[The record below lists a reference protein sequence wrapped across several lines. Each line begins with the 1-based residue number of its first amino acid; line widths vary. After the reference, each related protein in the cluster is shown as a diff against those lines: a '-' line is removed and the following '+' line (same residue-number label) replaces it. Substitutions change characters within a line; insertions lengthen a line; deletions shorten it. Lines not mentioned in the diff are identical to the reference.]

1 MVTALIPAVS
11 LFALAACGGDNAEE
25 TNAGNN
31 AAETENTA
39 ETNEEPEEEEA
50 PEENEAENTE
60 ENNMG
65 NEEENADA
73 ENENGSEEA
82 DADGEGGEVNL
93 YTSRHYDT
101 DEALYEQFTEETG
114 IEVNVV
120 SGDADELIQRL
131 EREGEATEGDVFIT
145 ADAGRLHRAKEAGVL
160 QSVDSEVLNE
170 NIPENYRDADSE
182 WFGLTKRARVLI
194 YDPERVDESELSTY
208 DALTEEEWAD
218 RVLIRSSENIYN
230 QSLMASFIEL
240 KGEEEARN
248 WAEGIV
254 NNMAR
259 DPQGGDRD
267 QAFGVAAGEGDVAI
281 MNSYYFGQ
289 MLNSSEQEEVD
300 AAESLEVFFPDQDGD
315 GTHVNVSGA
324 GVTANGPNNE
334 EAIEF
339 VEFLSSEEAQGD
351 FSEANYEYPV
361 NPNVE
366 PSELLQSWGDF
377 EEQDI
382 DLTILGENNAQAL
395 MLMNEV
401 GWQ

>member
-1 MVTALIPAVS
+1 MQRKSRLLTGFIPAVS
-11 LFALAACGGDNAEE
+11 LLALAACGGDNESEENTSGENSAEE
-25 TNAGNN
+25 NS
-31 AAETENTA
+31 TEEQNG
-39 ETNEEPEEEEA
+39 EDEEA
-50 PEENEAENTE
+50 GA
-60 ENNMG
+60 
-65 NEEENADA
+65 
-73 ENENGSEEA
+73 
-82 DADGEGGEVNL
+82 EGGEVNL

-101 DEALYEQFTEETG
+101 DEELYEQFTDETG

-120 SGDADELIQRL
+120 SGEADELIERM

-145 ADAGRLHRAKEAGVL
+145 ADAGRLHRAKEADLL
-160 QSVDSEVLNE
+160 QSTESEVLDE

-182 WFGLTKRARVLI
+182 WFGLTKRARVLV

-208 DALTEEEWAD
+208 EALTEEKWED

-230 QSLMASFIEL
+230 QSLMASFIEM
-240 KGEEEARN
+240 KGEEEAKA

-254 NNMAR
+254 DNMAR

-267 QAFGVAAGEGDVAI
+267 QALGVASGEGDVAV

-289 MLNSSEQEEVD
+289 MVNSSEQEEVD
-300 AAESLEVFFPDQDGD
+300 AAESLEVFFPNQEED

-324 GVTANGPNNE
+324 GITEHGPNSE
-334 EAIEF
+334 EAVEF

-361 NPNVE
+361 NPDVE

-382 DLTILGENNAQAL
+382 DLTTLGENNARAQ
-395 MLMNEV
+395 MLMNEA
-401 GWQ
+401 GWE